1 MPGLVTSVRS
11 NALLVLTLRIKTQA
25 LSEGSSGGL
34 LQRALKISIRLF
46 TDRVYKKILFYIL
59 KITSLVIQV
68 FSFKRGLTS
77 CSYSS

>member
-1 MPGLVTSVRS
+1 MADTPGLVTSVRS

-46 TDRVYKKILFYIL
+46 TDRVYKKILFYIFL
-59 KITSLVIQV
+59 PKTRLHCLHARNPY
-68 FSFKRGLTS
+68 K
-77 CSYSS
+77 